1 VVLDDDSLLDVR
13 WRGVAMKIALIHH
26 LRRGGAHRRIVEQLR
41 CLPSDLTV
49 EEFIIEGAEPVTE
62 NPHVIAFAPRGDAAP
77 AWKKPVERYRDLS
90 RLELAWAELEGAVLA
105 SNCDAVW
112 ANPCRELQVPPLG
125 DALARKTVLYLDE
138 PSRQYFDPSV
148 KNSTRRATRP
158 LYFRLNQKKRSA
170 QQRNALKMAK
180 VVTNSAF
187 TAQMIESAYGRIAT
201 VIPLGVHHQF
211 KPGPNDG
218 ERRGALS
225 VGTLIPSKGHDLAIA
240 AVATQVPKLA
250 LTVIA
255 PRQEQVELERLQSLA
270 NDASVDVTFHFGVS
284 DEALVDAYQSAAVT
298 LYLAKAEP
306 FGLVSV
312 EAQACGSTMV
322 LVDEGGLPETAA
334 GNPLVIVAERTVD
347 AIAAAM
353 ATALRPVDAAERQV
367 CAESVQQRWSWDVS
381 SKLLADA
388 LKEVAC
394 R

>member
-1 VVLDDDSLLDVR
+1 
-13 WRGVAMKIALIHH
+13 MKIALIHH

-77 AWKKPVERYRDLS
+77 AWKKPVERYRDHFRLERAWVELS
-90 RLELAWAELEGAVLA
+90 RVVEAT
-105 SNCDAVW
+105 NCDAVW
-112 ANPCRELQVPPLG
+112 ANPCHELKVPPLTEG
-125 DALARKTVLYLDE
+125 LARRTVFYLDE
-138 PSRQYFDPSV
+138 PDRQYFDPSM
-148 KNSTRRATRP
+148 KNSTRRITRP
-158 LYFRLNQKKRSA
+158 VYFVLNYKRRTA
-170 QQRNALKMAK
+170 QQRNALKMAE

-187 TAQMIESAYGRIAT
+187 TARMINSAYKRSSK
-201 VIPLGVHHQF
+201 VIPLGVHQRF
-211 KPGPNDG
+211 SPGSH
-218 ERRGALS
+218 EIVRSGALS

-240 AVATQVPKLA
+240 AVAKQVPVIP

-255 PRQEQVELERLQSLA
+255 PRREESELQRLQTLA
-270 NDASVDVTFHFGVS
+270 RDLGVEVAFHFGVS

-334 GNPLVIVAERTVD
+334 GNPLVIVVEREVD
-347 AIAAAM
+347 AIAAVM
-353 ATALRPVDAAERQV
+353 ATALRPVNAAQRQV
-367 CAESVQQRWSWDVS
+367 CAEGVQQRWSWDVS
-381 SKLLADA
+381 SQLLAKA
-388 LKEVAC
+388 LKEVAS